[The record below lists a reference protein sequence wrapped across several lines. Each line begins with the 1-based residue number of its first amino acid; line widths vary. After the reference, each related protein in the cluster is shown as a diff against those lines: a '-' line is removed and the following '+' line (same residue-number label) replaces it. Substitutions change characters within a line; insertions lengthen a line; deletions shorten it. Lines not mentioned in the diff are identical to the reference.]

1 MGDPVAEHRLG
12 VAGIRRPRPRD
23 GRREVVE
30 ALGRVRH
37 QRADPQAPGRRDV
50 RADVHDHQAV
60 HASGVGAGE
69 GDGHAP
75 AHREPDEGEV
85 PELDRVDEGR
95 QVTGHRRHGV
105 VAVGRRVRVAVAAGV
120 ECQDAVAGGE
130 RARLVVPGAG
140 VARDP
145 VEEHDR
151 GGGGGAP
158 VQEMKPLTMQHE
170 RSIVVDTGL

>member
-1 MGDPVAEHRLG
+1 M
-12 VAGIRRPRPRD
+12 
-23 GRREVVE
+23 
-30 ALGRVRH
+30 
-37 QRADPQAPGRRDV
+37 
-50 RADVHDHQAV
+50 
-60 HASGVGAGE
+60 
-69 GDGHAP
+69 
-75 AHREPDEGEV
+75 
-85 PELDRVDEGR
+85 
-95 QVTGHRRHGV
+95 
-105 VAVGRRVRVAVAAGV
+105 AAGV

-170 RSIVVDTGL
+170 RSIVVDNGL